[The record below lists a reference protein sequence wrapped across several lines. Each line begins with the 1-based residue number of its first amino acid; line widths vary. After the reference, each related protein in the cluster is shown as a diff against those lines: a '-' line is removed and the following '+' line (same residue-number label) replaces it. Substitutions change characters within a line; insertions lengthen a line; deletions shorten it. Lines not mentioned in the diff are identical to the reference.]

1 MQANNHTHKQTRRV
15 KSSGVDTIAFQKC
28 ACAISISIN
37 TPNSHTQIL
46 CTHWI
51 WLAGWSAATKK
62 LDGDKLLIQIKLDL
76 TYDVRYFSHTHVL
89 CKMQLHKMTCNF
101 SHKFCVNFLKF
112 KKILTVLKIL
122 NKSFI
127 YLWGLRE
134 YLASSERWTVVWHQ
148 N

>member
-1 MQANNHTHKQTRRV
+1 MRITRRHRRRRHIRLKINFKLLHWQMQANNHTHKQTRRV
-15 KSSGVDTIAFQKC
+15 KSSGVNTIAFQKC

-101 SHKFCVNFLKF
+101 SHKFCVNFSKF
-112 KKILTVLKIL
+112 KKILTHGVKNI
-122 NKSFI
+122 K
-127 YLWGLRE
+127 
-134 YLASSERWTVVWHQ
+134 
-148 N
+148 